1 MKRKKKSRHATLK
14 FLVEDNY
21 IPDTYLRL
29 CHRCLFLNEDSKYI
43 EKCSRCES
51 QFLELSSDDTFSY
64 KNDSL
69 STEED
74 PIQEALADFE
84 AERVKDGEDLEE
96 AEKDNSSDESDSEG
110 QTRRHRLRPI
120 SGLSVLW

>member
-1 MKRKKKSRHATLK
+1 MKRRKKSRHTALK
-14 FLVEDNY
+14 FLVKDNY
-21 IPDTYLRL
+21 SPDTYLRL

-51 QFLELSSDDTFSY
+51 QFMEFVGDNNTKY
-64 KNDSL
+64 KEEEFES
-69 STEED
+69 EED

-84 AERVKDGEDLEE
+84 AERVKDGEDLEGGAKE
-96 AEKDNSSDESDSEG
+96 DSSEDSDSEG
-110 QTRRHRLRPI
+110 QNRRNRLRPI